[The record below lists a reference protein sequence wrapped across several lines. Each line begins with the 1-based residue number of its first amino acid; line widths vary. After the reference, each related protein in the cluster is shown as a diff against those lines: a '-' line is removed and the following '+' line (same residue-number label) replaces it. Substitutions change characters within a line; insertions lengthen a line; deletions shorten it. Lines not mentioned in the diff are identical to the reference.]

1 MKRSKGILGR
11 LLEMGRRIMMN
22 LMIRLILN
30 RLMIII
36 GVLIIITFKGMCR

>member
-36 GVLIIITFKGMCR
+36 GVLIIISFKGMCR